1 MTSDVLIQMIDHA
14 LALGKKSVQTEQD
27 PAIMLDLIDIGA
39 VLECVKEYLEFERAN
54 P

>member
-1 MTSDVLIQMIDHA
+1 MTSDVLIRMIDHA
-14 LALGKKSVQTEQD
+14 LVLGKKSVQTEQD

-39 VLECVKEYLEFERAN
+39 VLECVKEYMEFERAN

>member
-1 MTSDVLIQMIDHA
+1 MTNESLIRMIDHA

>member
-1 MTSDVLIQMIDHA
+1 MINESLIRMVDHA
-14 LALGKKSVQTEQD
+14 LALSKKSVQTEQD

-39 VLECVKEYLEFERAN
+39 VLECVKEYLEFERAH